1 MNQTKN
7 IQTEEHAHKKGI
19 SFELDSYSW
28 TATHGLPWSA
38 VKCPGSL
45 H

>member
-19 SFELDSYSW
+19 SFVLDSCSW
-28 TATHGLPWSA
+28 PALECG
-38 VKCPGSL
+38 
-45 H
+45 